1 MVSERK
7 LAANRQNAQLST
19 GPKDTSLTRYNATS
33 HGVFSHSGVI
43 EAVDGE
49 GAQDIYADLERRKWR
64 ELAPVGFI
72 EEEYAM
78 QVVDVIWRRRRLM
91 RWETA
96 TIQADIARYEY
107 SINKKAQQSLPSP
120 PILTMLAIAD
130 GVPSLD
136 QHGSDPTS
144 DADGKHSIRQD
155 RKMECPRAGVLSD
168 PELNIFLRY
177 DTYLSN
183 KLAKICREL
192 HRLQSGRS
200 GGPSRTT
207 CDPDSAST
215 GAPVGSGESPLPP
228 DSGVT
233 GSPSA
238 SSKPLSYY
246 LEATGRPTAAHRHD
260 KGTSG
265 PTAARQIGK

>member
-1 MVSERK
+1 MCPSDWV
-7 LAANRQNAQLST
+7 
-19 GPKDTSLTRYNATS
+19 YATIM
-33 HGVFSHSGVI
+33 G
-43 EAVDGE
+43 GE
-49 GAQDIYADLERRKWR
+49 FDFLKVRTTRKWQDW
-64 ELAPVGFI
+64 APVGII
-72 EEEYAM
+72 EEEYALQM
-78 QVVDVIWRRRRLM
+78 VDIIWRRQRLL

-96 TIQADIARYEY
+96 TIQADVARYES
-107 SINKKAQQSLPSP
+107 SINKKGQQSLPFPGLLTLLAYGDGDSP
-120 PILTMLAIAD
+120 HA
-130 GVPSLD
+130 
-136 QHGSDPTS
+136 QQGSEPTG
-144 DADGKHSIRQD
+144 DAAGQASIVQD
-155 RKMECPRAGVLSD
+155 RELERPRDGLLSD

-228 DSGVT
+228 GSGGT
-233 GSPSA
+233 GAPSV

-246 LEATGRPTAAHRHD
+246 VEATRRPAADRQHD
-260 KGTSG
+260 KGKNG
-265 PTAARQIGK
+265 PTVVRGDGK